1 MKIKIILVVA
11 ILLTSCQST
20 MTPTPDIL
28 EVTRIVEQTSLVTQM
43 VEQTVEVPII
53 VKETMVITETQNNN
67 SKSSSTIGDFT
78 MDPEYYDA
86 MVALVQTLTYLQ
98 TGQCDLYYESFREKT
113 KEEQGKDRITRF
125 CEQPSIYEF
134 KLVAPYNYYREL
146 RGMIPQREPDGCLN
160 FIVKYDLFFENENE
174 KQLIISST
182 YRAPMC
188 FEDGIWKYGGSY
200 KEN

>member
-78 MDPEYYDA
+78 MDPEYY
-86 MVALVQTLTYLQ
+86 
-98 TGQCDLYYESFREKT
+98 
-113 KEEQGKDRITRF
+113 
-125 CEQPSIYEF
+125 QPNRHLNTSRGEMPGHRTHRH
-134 KLVAPYNYYREL
+134 ASL
-146 RGMIPQREPDGCLN
+146 RGEGSHEMYHPMQGRFAGRQNLRHLHSMHVSKQEFYANDWTQAGRPMHRMMVSDPGALMNERMHLKRRIMRLKRKLH
-160 FIVKYDLFFENENE
+160 FIN
-174 KQLIISST
+174 KQL
-182 YRAPMC
+182 YRQAVA
-188 FEDGIWKYGGSY
+188 
-200 KEN
+200 